1 MLKTLTRL
9 LPLLLLLFTAA
20 CGTFQMQVI
29 TNPTAIPSPTPLP
42 PEVTP
47 AFASP
52 QLCGGFPY
60 ETSLPADPD
69 DPHSYIGHHYNDL
82 DLPAGLEFNAGGVIT
97 EDLLWQ
103 WVSRPGFDMQFL
115 SKINCRNQDGSPYNT
130 VMDAIWIPRPEG
142 HYDRTGLCAPLP
154 DASPVI
160 VFGIYNP
167 NQPPEVLNGI
177 AGWKMFGL
185 NFGQRVNLETLKF
198 EPLPLEK
205 LECIYIVSGLGS

>member
-1 MLKTLTRL
+1 MKRTSLSLFAC
-9 LPLLLLLFTAA
+9 LLLLLTAS
-20 CGTFQMQVI
+20 CGTFEMQVI
-29 TNPTAIPSPTPLP
+29 TNPTATPSPTPVP

-47 AFASP
+47 AYASP
-52 QLCGGFPY
+52 QLCGDFAY
-60 ETSLPADPD
+60 ETSLPPNPD
-69 DPHSYIGHHYNDL
+69 DPRSYIGLHFNDL
-82 DLPAGLEFNAGGVIT
+82 ALPEGLEFKAGSVIT

-130 VMDAIWIPRPEG
+130 VMDAIWIPRSVG

-154 DASPVI
+154 DANPVI
-160 VFGIYNP
+160 VFGNYNP
-167 NQPPEVLNGI
+167 NRPPVVLNGVS
-177 AGWKMFGL
+177 GWKMFGL
-185 NFGQRVNLETLKF
+185 NFGQRVNLETMKF